1 MEQNQETLISLYD
14 YLGKAAG
21 PEEGARVYAVAQKVK
36 ETVSSTYVENTRYKG
51 KVMLYRRE
59 FLEMY
64 FAIKESLELDL
75 SVNALKNY
83 ITEK

>member
-14 YLGKAAG
+14 YLGRAAG
-21 PEEGARVYAVAQKVK
+21 SEEGARVYIVSQKLK
-36 ETVSSTYVENTRYKG
+36 EPVGRAYVENTRYKG
-51 KVMLYRRE
+51 KVMLYRRK